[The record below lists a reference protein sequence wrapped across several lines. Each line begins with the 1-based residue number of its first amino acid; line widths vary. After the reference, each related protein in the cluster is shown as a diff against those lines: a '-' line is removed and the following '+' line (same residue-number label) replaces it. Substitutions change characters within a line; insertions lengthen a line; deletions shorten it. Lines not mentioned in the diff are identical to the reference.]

1 MDTRL
6 IIWWSGIAEP
16 TGPSKLPVDFNRLKI
31 RLSVLAGY
39 SDETSASVLGPAV
52 NHLNSDLHHVCV
64 KTRIVEKTC

>member
-16 TGPSKLPVDFNRLKI
+16 TGASKLPVDFNRLKI

-39 SDETSASVLGPAV
+39 SDERSASVLGPALKQ
-52 NHLNSDLHHVCV
+52 HLNSDLRYVWV
-64 KTRIVEKTC
+64 KMRVVGKT